1 MKYIG
6 HNYVSVV
13 GNFICTKKD
22 RFEIL
27 KQQVPIMGK
36 IFSDY
41 NFYINYNSDINLKEV
56 KELFE
61 DNIKNLYFTNDL
73 SKDWGKITLEL
84 IEKCKTSH
92 IFYLLEDYVYN
103 YNFNSDYIIKDLND
117 VGLTKV
123 NIDDR
128 KIFWENMIKES
139 FVDGNIS
146 HVFLAKIKKYLPQSQ
161 FISEKNDYI
170 EKDYTYTYLAK
181 NSPTGVYSSS
191 AIHEVNLFSSILK
204 KYIKVHQLPSPGH
217 FEQNS
222 EIMRSLDNLH
232 CAIPKEQIVI
242 QAHLNGEIDR

>member
-56 KELFE
+56 KKLFE

-73 SKDWGKITLEL
+73 TKDWGKTTLEL
-84 IEKCKTSH
+84 VKKCKTSYV
-92 IFYLLEDYVYN
+92 FYLLEDYVYN

-123 NIDDR
+123 NVDDR
-128 KIFWENMIKES
+128 KRFWENMIKES

-146 HVFLAKIKKYLPQSQ
+146 HLFLAKIKKYLPQSQ
-161 FISEKNDYI
+161 FVSEKNNYL

-191 AIHEVNLFSSILK
+191 AIHDKDILLSLLK
-204 KYIKVHQLPSPGH
+204 QYAESYTLPTPGQ
-217 FEQNS
+217 FEQRS
-222 EIMRSLDNLH
+222 EIMRKFDDLI

-242 QAHLNGEIDR
+242 QTHLEGDTDR